1 MREAAAPPT
10 TMESLPK
17 AAEPVAAEGESSS
30 GVGVVT
36 VAHTRLLLDPAVA
49 VGAEWVAGAAETT
62 AHLLAVATIMSL
74 KVREEVAGMVRIAPS
89 ITQPGPGTEVK
100 PAVRGQSM
108 RKSPRE
114 GGREV
119 QRLAVRAVQATL
131 VTQTRTTSRNPTPR
145 MALIMP
151 PPLAVLPCQLH
162 HPEAPRPGSSP
173 PGVCPLEG
181 AEVEVVEEETST
193 EVVAMLEEHL
203 EDTGW
208 GLAQPLTVDPP
219 SHQHQA
225 ESIKARCKRLGPKT
239 RAGEEME
246 ERRKTRQLMQVR
258 LKIRGPVP
266 LSHLCPL
273 QLLPL

>member
-1 MREAAAPPT
+1 
-10 TMESLPK
+10 MESLPK
-17 AAEPVAAEGESSS
+17 AAEPVVAEAESSS
-30 GVGVVT
+30 GVVEVI
-36 VAHTRLLLDPAVA
+36 VAHTRLLLDPVVA
-49 VGAEWVAGAAETT
+49 VGAEWVAGVAETT
-62 AHLLAVATIMSL
+62 ARLLAAATIMSL

-89 ITQPGPGTEVK
+89 ITRPGPGTEVK

-114 GGREV
+114 GGRED
-119 QRLAVRAVQATL
+119 QRLAVRVVQATL
-131 VTQTRTTSRNPTPR
+131 ATQTRTTSRNPTPR

-151 PPLAVLPCQLH
+151 TPLAAPPCQLQ
-162 HPEAPRPGSSP
+162 HPEVPRPGSSP
-173 PGVCPLEG
+173 PGVCLLDG

-193 EVVAMLEEHL
+193 EVVAMLEEHP

-225 ESIKARCKRLGPKT
+225 ESIKARRKRLGPKI

-246 ERRKTRQLMQVR
+246 ERRRTR
-258 LKIRGPVP
+258 
-266 LSHLCPL
+266 
-273 QLLPL
+273 